1 MSFSIDTKK
10 YSFDDLSQAHKPKY
24 SKRLIKARVS
34 EISERDSFYTEGH
47 CTKLDKTQ
55 HQITTWKLKKLSE
68 KLDNGQLLIQNSM
81 NFQSVKDI
89 RDIPEV
95 GMEVTKHQSHC
106 KTQCHS
112 TNKLNGWK
120 SEDTKEIQREQME
133 EDTYSTA
140 RNLNDEP
147 QGVKSKLRQKL
158 ERFIK
163 KKTLYDGLQ
172 LGISKPNDHS
182 SSQTEPA
189 NYWEQQIVQ
198 ETSNIEV
205 VRSEPSSSIHNDA
218 EIPEPFISET
228 LASGTDWVIDVDS
241 EEENTID
248 EDESVTEVEADYT
261 AEENSDEVAD
271 ILNWTMPKF
280 HYSHTIIDKFISAVS
295 NKMAQSKTHE
305 VSSYFNF

>member
-1 MSFSIDTKK
+1 
-10 YSFDDLSQAHKPKY
+10 
-24 SKRLIKARVS
+24 
-34 EISERDSFYTEGH
+34 
-47 CTKLDKTQ
+47 
-55 HQITTWKLKKLSE
+55 
-68 KLDNGQLLIQNSM
+68 
-81 NFQSVKDI
+81 
-89 RDIPEV
+89 
-95 GMEVTKHQSHC
+95 
-106 KTQCHS
+106 
-112 TNKLNGWK
+112 
-120 SEDTKEIQREQME
+120 ME

-248 EDESVTEVEADYT
+248 EDESVTEIEADYT

-295 NKMAQSKTHE
+295 NKMAQSTTHE
-305 VSSYFNF
+305 VSIYFNF